1 MPSSRLKDSILGRIL
16 VREKF
21 ISRED
26 LAQAE
31 ESGADSDAALLDYL
45 MKQKGVD
52 ELHILEVVARA
63 LNFGIYHPGDFSPD
77 SSLAKLVPADFA
89 FRYHIVPVRLE
100 DDELF
105 VAVLGVPGQD
115 ALMRLESG
123 FSEEVIPLL
132 STRADFLALQRIV
145 YGEDSKLTGL
155 VDDLEE
161 KSAGDAADGVEIIER
176 NDEENITDG
185 RIDEAPVIRLVN
197 TVLAEGVRL
206 GASDVHISPE
216 RNEVCV
222 RYRRDG
228 LLCNPTKIP
237 SAYGPALASRIK
249 VMGRMD
255 ISITRVPQ
263 DGRFSV
269 TVDGREINVRVSTL
283 PTVYGENIVMR
294 LLDVSNRR
302 IASLPELGMT
312 AEDYALVSECAR
324 KPNGM
329 ILLTGPTGSG
339 KSTSLYAI
347 LKQVARPDINV
358 ITLEDP
364 VEYRLDGVRQAE
376 LNRRAGMT
384 FASGLRAIL
393 RQDPDVLMVGEIR
406 DGETAAIAVQA
417 ALTGHLVLST
427 LHTNDAVSAV
437 YRLMDL
443 GIESFLISSVLL
455 CSIAQRLVRTVC
467 PNCAEPYQPDPALLA
482 KFGLPREATYVHG
495 RGCPHCGGTGYSG
508 RMGVY
513 ELFPMD
519 DIAREHVATGK
530 SMQSLWRSSLERSAH
545 TMTSDIAAKILAGRT
560 TVEEAVRVTLV

>member
-1 MPSSRLKDSILGRIL
+1 MASIHATDLILGRIL

-21 ISRED
+21 IEPKD
-26 LAQAE
+26 LDQAE
-31 ESGADSDAALLDYL
+31 EAGVKSDAALLDFL
-45 MKQKGVD
+45 IKEKNVS
-52 ELHILEVVARA
+52 EHRILEVVARA
-63 LNFGIYHPGDFSPD
+63 LNFGLYKPEEFAPD
-77 SSLAKLVPADFA
+77 ESLAKLVPSDFA
-89 FRYHIVPVRLE
+89 FKFHVIPVRLE

-105 VAVLGVPGQD
+105 VAVLGVPSQE

-123 FSEEVIPLL
+123 FAQEVIPLL
-132 STRADFLALQRIV
+132 ASRSDFMTLQRLV
-145 YGEDSKLTGL
+145 YGSDSKLIGV

-161 KSAGDAADGVEIIER
+161 ENVAGPGTVEIVDRSE
-176 NDEENITDG
+176 EENITAE

-228 LLCNPTKIP
+228 LLCNPTRIP

-302 IASLPELGMT
+302 IASLPELGMS
-312 AEDYALVSECAR
+312 AEDYTLVSESAS

-364 VEYRLDGVRQAE
+364 VEYRLDGIRQAE

-406 DGETAAIAVQA
+406 DAETAAIAVQA

-443 GIESFLISSVLL
+443 GIEKFLISSVLL
-455 CSIAQRLVRTVC
+455 CSIAQRLVRTIC
-467 PNCAEPYQPDPALLA
+467 PNCKESYRPDPALLA
-482 KFGLPREATYVHG
+482 KFGLPAEATYVHG
-495 RGCPHCGGTGYSG
+495 RGCPHCSGTGYSG

-513 ELFPMD
+513 ELFPVD
-519 DIAREHVATGK
+519 DVAREGISGGE
-530 SMQSLWRSSLERSAH
+530 SMQQLWRKSLERNGH
-545 TMTSDIAAKILAGRT
+545 TMASDIAAKIMSGKT
-560 TVEEAVRVTLV
+560 TVEEAIRVMLV